1 MFLVLLKKK
10 VQRSNAT
17 IHCNE
22 VLKLSVVEIS
32 CFLHS
37 VGCFEEDTQSI
48 ALAFRMGIVANVLI
62 SSQTTI
68 SQCGA
73 MGTFLSFVLVKISF
87 VLSSDFD

>member
-1 MFLVLLKKK
+1 MQQSIAIKF
-10 VQRSNAT
+10 QN
-17 IHCNE
+17 
-22 VLKLSVVEIS
+22 LSVVEIS

-48 ALAFRMGIVANVLI
+48 ALALGIVANVLI

-68 SQCGA
+68 SQCSA
-73 MGTFLSFVLVKISF
+73 MGSFLSFVLVQISF